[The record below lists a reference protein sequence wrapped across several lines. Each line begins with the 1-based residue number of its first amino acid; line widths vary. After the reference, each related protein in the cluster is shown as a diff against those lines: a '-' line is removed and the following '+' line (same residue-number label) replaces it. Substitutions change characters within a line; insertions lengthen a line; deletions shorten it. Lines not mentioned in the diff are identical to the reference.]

1 MAYEN
6 YRFISWASG
15 TPITGARLAQM
26 STNIEQVKLATDD
39 RPQGII
45 KYTKASSP
53 VTYGTGTSTST
64 TRNTLASLRDD
75 TPSGSDNRVSADANR
90 YVRLILDFP
99 GIKIASRGAEDV
111 KYELLIYEGLDTD
124 PSPTLVSKHY
134 LNPHIYAFYDVSSN
148 ASTTTVS
155 VRSSGNDV
163 YFGAGMY
170 SVVLDTS
177 SSGWTNKNYFCAVQ
191 RTANSNMTNVPD
203 YTVMA
208 GSTSPVEFYA
218 EDIGGTS

>member
-39 RPQGII
+39 RPQGIL
-45 KYTKASSP
+45 KYTKATANASYS
-53 VTYGTGTSTST
+53 TGDVA
-64 TRNTLASLRDD
+64 RNTLASLRDD

-99 GIKIASRGAEDV
+99 GIKIANRGAEDT
-111 KYELLIYEGLDTD
+111 KYELLIYDGLDTD
-124 PSPTLVSKHY
+124 PSPTLVSRHY
-134 LNPHIYAFYDVSSN
+134 LNPHIYAFYDVSAN

-155 VRSSGNDV
+155 VRSGGNDV

-191 RTANSNMTNVPD
+191 RTANSNMTNSPG

-208 GSTSPVEFYA
+208 SSTSPLEFYA